1 MSDPVENPIVLI
13 AEDDED
19 VREVVCE
26 ELEATYR
33 VREAENGREA
43 LEMAR
48 ETPPDLVITD
58 IMMPEMD
65 GLELCKRL
73 KSGEL
78 TSHIPVIM
86 LTSRGSVENQL
97 EGLETGADD
106 YVSKPFHMP
115 ILVARIHNLLAAR
128 QNMRERFSGQELVVE
143 PAEITVVSS
152 DEQLLQRAIG
162 VVEEHMDDVDFCV
175 EAFSAAMHMSRSALY
190 LKLKGLVGQTPQ
202 EFIRTLRLKRAA
214 QLLAESTDNMSEIAA
229 QVGWLEPTHFS
240 RAFKNQFGC
249 SPSEYRKNETA
260 KDQF

>member
-1 MSDPVENPIVLI
+1 MNEPTEKPIILI

-19 VREVVCE
+19 VREVLLE
-26 ELEATYR
+26 ELEDEYR
-33 VREAENGREA
+33 VLEAENGVEA
-43 LEMAR
+43 LER
-48 ETPPDLVITD
+48 VEETPPDLVVTD

-65 GLELCKRL
+65 GLELCRRL
-73 KSGEL
+73 KTGEL

-97 EGLETGADD
+97 EGFETGADD
-106 YVSKPFHMP
+106 YVPKPFHMP
-115 ILVARIHNLLAAR
+115 LLIARIRNQLAAR
-128 QNMRERFSGQELVVE
+128 QTMRERFSGQELKVE
-143 PAEITVVSS
+143 PAEITVVSG

-162 VVEEHMDDVDFCV
+162 VVEEHMDDVDFSV

-214 QLLAESTDNMSEIAA
+214 QLLAGTSDHMSEIAA

-240 RAFKNQFGC
+240 RAFKKQFGC
-249 SPSEYRKNETA
+249 SPSDYRKNNG
-260 KDQF
+260 

>member
-1 MSDPVENPIVLI
+1 MSSENTDSRPIVLI

-19 VREVVCE
+19 VREVLLE
-26 ELEATYR
+26 ELEDEYR
-33 VREAENGREA
+33 VLEAENGREA
-43 LEMAR
+43 LERAG
-48 ETPPDLVITD
+48 ETPPDLVVTD

-65 GLELCKRL
+65 GLELCRRL

-115 ILVARIHNLLAAR
+115 ILMARIRNLLVVR
-128 QNMRERFSGQELVVE
+128 KQMRERFSGKELKVE
-143 PAEITVVSS
+143 PAEITVVSA

-162 VVEEHMDDVDFCV
+162 VVEEHMDDVDFNV
-175 EAFSAAMHMSRSALY
+175 EAFSSAIHMSRSALY
-190 LKLKGLVGQTPQ
+190 LKLNGLVGQTPQ

-214 QLLAESTDNMSEIAA
+214 QLLAESSDNMSEVAA

-249 SPSEYRKNETA
+249 SPSDYRKNNE
-260 KDQF
+260 

>member
-1 MSDPVENPIVLI
+1 MTESIENPIVLI

-19 VREVVCE
+19 VREVLQE
-26 ELEATYR
+26 ELEDEYR
-33 VREAENGREA
+33 VLEAENGRKA
-43 LEMAR
+43 LELAR
-48 ETPPDLVITD
+48 ETPPDLVVTD

-65 GLELCKRL
+65 GLELCRL
-73 KSGEL
+73 LKTGEL

-115 ILVARIHNLLAAR
+115 ILIARIHNLLATR
-128 QNMRERFSGQELVVE
+128 KQMHDRFAGQELVVE
-143 PAEITVVSS
+143 PGEITVVSS

-162 VVEEHMDDVDFCV
+162 VVGEHMDDSDFSV

-214 QLLAESTDNMSEIAA
+214 QLLSDSTDNMSEIAA

-240 RAFKNQFGC
+240 RAFKNQFGQ
-249 SPSEYRKNETA
+249 SPSDYRKNL
-260 KDQF
+260 

>member
-1 MSDPVENPIVLI
+1 VTESIENPIILI

-19 VREVVCE
+19 VREVLLE
-26 ELEATYR
+26 ELEDEYR
-33 VREAENGREA
+33 MLEAENGRKA
-43 LEMAR
+43 LELAR
-48 ETPPDLVITD
+48 ETPPDLVVTD

-65 GLELCKRL
+65 GLELCRL
-73 KSGEL
+73 LKTGEL

-115 ILVARIHNLLAAR
+115 IRIARIHNLLATRKQMHAR
-128 QNMRERFSGQELVVE
+128 FAGQELVVE
-143 PAEITVVSS
+143 PGEITVVSS

-162 VVEEHMDDVDFCV
+162 VVGEHMDDSDFSV

-214 QLLAESTDNMSEIAA
+214 QLLSDSTDNMSEIAA

-240 RAFKNQFGC
+240 RAFKNQFGL
-249 SPSEYRKNETA
+249 SPSDYRKNL
-260 KDQF
+260 